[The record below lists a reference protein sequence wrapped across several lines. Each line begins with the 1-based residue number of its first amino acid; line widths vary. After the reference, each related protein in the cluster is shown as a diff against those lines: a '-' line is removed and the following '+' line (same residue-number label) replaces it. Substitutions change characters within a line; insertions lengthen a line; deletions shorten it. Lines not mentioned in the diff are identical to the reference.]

1 MLLLMK
7 KILTFIV
14 LSFLWFDISHAL
26 PVCEGEDYTKFK
38 NCIGTIKQDGNK
50 FISRYGDEPGVMK
63 GVAFFEYSNG
73 NTYIGETKNYNPNGL
88 GILRI
93 KDGSFYIGQS
103 SNQIMTGWGIFYWK
117 KNNKYVLGQL
127 KDHSHNGFAAVVDP
141 TDMLTLQRGIFK
153 NNNYFKNSKKIEPQ
167 CKGSYIN
174 PIESKDWTSCRG
186 EFNAA
191 GLFYDSDFTNGV
203 PNGIAWVRLFEGEL
217 SKALGHEPYT
227 YVGELKISK
236 DTGWGE
242 RTGMGITLLD
252 DHMIQVGSYNEG
264 YYHGKGISVWPN
276 GDIYIGFVKK
286 DKRNGQGDY
295 IAIDG
300 TWESGQWKNNKLN
313 GSGFRFFPNGSMQY
327 GTFKEDKFVK

>member
-1 MLLLMK
+1 MK
-7 KILTFIV
+7 KLLTFIV
-14 LSFLWFDISHAL
+14 LSFLCFDISYAL
-26 PVCEGEDYTKFK
+26 PDCKGEEISKWK

-103 SNQIMTGWGIFYWK
+103 SNQIMTGWGIFYWI

-174 PIESKDWTSCRG
+174 PIESKNWTNCRG

-191 GLFYDSDFTNGV
+191 GLFYDSDFTNGA

-217 SKALGHEPYT
+217 SKSSGYKTST
-227 YVGELKISK
+227 YVGELKISEE
-236 DTGWGE
+236 TGWGE
-242 RTGMGITLLD
+242 KTGMGVTLFD
-252 DHMIQVGSYNEG
+252 DYTIQVGSYNNG
-264 YYHGKGISVWPN
+264 HYDGKGITVWPN
-276 GDIYIGFVKK
+276 GDIWIGEIKK
-286 DKRNGQGDY
+286 DKKNGKGDY
-295 IAIDG
+295 IFLDG
-300 TWESGQWKNNKLN
+300 EWQSGMWKDNKMHGLGLQILPDGN
-313 GSGFRFFPNGSMQY
+313 RRY
-327 GTFKEDKFVK
+327 GEFKEDKFIE